1 MEHYIFVFAS
11 FLPKKRAC
19 ACQTSRVPMP
29 RVLVDQD
36 VKCGMKERRIIDT
49 PPGSGHDRF
58 SCVSIHRRIENKAH
72 NQYPSIFLHA
82 RSFLPCLPNLLSNCL
97 AHNTPTI
104 SIPSKVGHRSP
115 NLSRP
120 DHRIDPKCCDQTP
133 ANLSTIESHFGG
145 STRHCRTTVF
155 FVASFRVF
163 CHVYYIF
170 LCFFV
175 LTNL

>member
-49 PPGSGHDRF
+49 PPSTPPGSGHDRF

-97 AHNTPTI
+97 CPQHTYDFHTVKSGSYFLSWFRTFLARI
-104 SIPSKVGHRSP
+104 IGSIPNVVIKHP
-115 NLSRP
+115 
-120 DHRIDPKCCDQTP
+120 QT
-133 ANLSTIESHFGG
+133 
-145 STRHCRTTVF
+145 
-155 FVASFRVF
+155 
-163 CHVYYIF
+163 
-170 LCFFV
+170 
-175 LTNL
+175 